1 MLTGIS
7 ANLGFQSTQN
17 LSIFLQ
23 LPNVEGNAIN
33 LLFAKYNSF
42 KFTAVDIFEG
52 KQSNWLLLQDNTNK
66 DCPSG
71 KVPRFTSVVVVNTFI
86 KEVILLLLKLIRF
99 NGRLPNIGMDR
110 MWLHSTFNT
119 DKCTNSFIVVGKVV
133 RRLLGMHNVR
143 KFTNK
148 PMLNGKETMAFLT
161 ALMSR
166 NSGNWQILLGMVE
179 ILLESNF
186 KERNDVKVD
195 PTRSEISCNPNP
207 TKFKEMIS
215 SELLVCLVEVEW

>member
-1 MLTGIS
+1 
-7 ANLGFQSTQN
+7 
-17 LSIFLQ
+17 
-23 LPNVEGNAIN
+23 
-33 LLFAKYNSF
+33 
-42 KFTAVDIFEG
+42 
-52 KQSNWLLLQDNTNK
+52 
-66 DCPSG
+66 
-71 KVPRFTSVVVVNTFI
+71 
-86 KEVILLLLKLIRF
+86 
-99 NGRLPNIGMDR
+99 
-110 MWLHSTFNT
+110 
-119 DKCTNSFIVVGKVV
+119 
-133 RRLLGMHNVR
+133 
-143 KFTNK
+143 
-148 PMLNGKETMAFLT
+148 MLNGKETMAFLT